1 MNLNLDQPPRGK
13 LGSLKIPPGKY
24 IWSPMGSPR
33 PELKVTVDES
43 ESFNHFVLPAH
54 LGQSQMF
61 LEMGMSAGYSD
72 QERKFR

>member
-24 IWSPMGSPR
+24 IWSLMGSPR

-43 ESFNHFVLPAH
+43 ESFNHFVLPAY
-54 LGQSQMF
+54 LGQGQMF

-72 QERKFR
+72 QERNFR